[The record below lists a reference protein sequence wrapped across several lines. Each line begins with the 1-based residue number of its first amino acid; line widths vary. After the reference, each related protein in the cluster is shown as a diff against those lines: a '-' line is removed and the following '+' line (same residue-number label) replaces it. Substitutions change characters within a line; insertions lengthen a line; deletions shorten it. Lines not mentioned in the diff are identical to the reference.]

1 MERMPDS
8 AGDRRLDA
16 ELAAR
21 GLSRSRTHAAA
32 LITAGVVTVDG
43 APVVKPSAR
52 VRSDQV
58 IEVAEANHY
67 VSRAAHKLIAA
78 LDGFAVDPAGRLALD
93 LGASTGGFTQVLLE
107 RGARRV
113 IALDVGHDQLD
124 RSLRPDPR
132 VLAVDGVNVR
142 YLTAPQLT
150 ELSGSPERP
159 SLVVGDLSFIS
170 LSHVIPA
177 IVEVAEPGADIVL
190 LVKPQFEVGRGGVR
204 EGIVRDA
211 GLRDEAVTGVLWS
224 AWDAGLRTLGVL
236 PSPLPGSHG
245 NREYL
250 VHLSTDRG
258 SDPSEWS
265 AAVSAIA

>member
-78 LDGFAVDPAGRLALD
+78 LDGFAVDPAGRL
-93 LGASTGGFTQVLLE
+93 
-107 RGARRV
+107 
-113 IALDVGHDQLD
+113 ALDVGHDQLD